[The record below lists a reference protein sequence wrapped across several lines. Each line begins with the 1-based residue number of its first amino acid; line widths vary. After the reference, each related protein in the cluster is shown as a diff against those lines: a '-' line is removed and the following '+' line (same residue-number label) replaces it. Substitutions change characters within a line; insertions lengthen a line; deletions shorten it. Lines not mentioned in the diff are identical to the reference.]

1 MQNTDIQQML
11 VAIMEH
17 ADTKPNVEFK
27 FLTSWSEYKHFRGKR
42 RYLKLL
48 TSMLER
54 CSERMFKKYCKA
66 VASGDASVNTLI
78 AYNQLQW
85 VLCYYEEDLRII
97 NDIIWE
103 YEAYLLEG
111 NYLSAF
117 LGEPRADVDMRDF
130 RE

>member
-11 VAIMEH
+11 VAIIEH

-27 FLTSWSEYKHFRGKR
+27 LLTNWSEYKHFQGKR

-48 TSMLER
+48 ISMLER
-54 CSERMFKKYCKA
+54 CSGRMFKKYCKA
-66 VASGDASVNTLI
+66 VACGEASVNTLI

-85 VLCYYEEDLRII
+85 VLCYYEEDLRVI

-111 NYLSAF
+111 NYLGAF